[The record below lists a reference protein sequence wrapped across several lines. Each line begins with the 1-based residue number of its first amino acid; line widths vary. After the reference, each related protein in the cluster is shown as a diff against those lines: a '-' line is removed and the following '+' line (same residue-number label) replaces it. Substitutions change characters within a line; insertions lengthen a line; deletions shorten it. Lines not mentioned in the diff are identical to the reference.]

1 MSEANNPQTAGTNVD
16 QLVTRLSDKDGVT
29 RKRARDYLVEEIGR
43 PAVAKLLPLLKDR
56 RTYVRWEAAK
66 ALSELTDARSAP
78 DLVQA
83 LQDNDGGIR
92 WMAAEGLAAIG
103 GPAMPPLLRALMDE
117 GESVRL
123 RGGARHT
130 LNNLERADQ
139 LPEAMAP
146 VLQALKGAEPSAE
159 VPRAAKNA
167 LDTLT

>member
-1 MSEANNPQTAGTNVD
+1 MSETHNPEAAGPNVD
-16 QLVTRLSDKDGVT
+16 QLVTSLTDKDGVV
-29 RKRARDYLVEEIGR
+29 RKRARDVLVEEIGR
-43 PAVAKLLPLLKDR
+43 PAVPKLLPLLTDR

-66 ALSELTDARSAP
+66 ALSQLGDARSAP

-103 GPAMPPLLRALMDE
+103 EPAMPPLLRALMDE

-123 RGGARHT
+123 REGARHM
-130 LNNLERADQ
+130 LNNLERADR
-139 LPEAMAP
+139 LPQPVVP

-167 LDTLT
+167 LDALT